1 MDFWISLCCQFE
13 VNEQLTSLINIL
25 NFLLQLP
32 DDKDDGETKTCGLLF
47 DDMKKQLLSY
57 LKFWSR
63 LQLR

>member
-32 DDKDDGETKTCGLLF
+32 DDKDDGETKTWGFLF
-47 DDMKKQLLSY
+47 DDVKKQLLSY
-57 LKFWSR
+57 LKFWSH